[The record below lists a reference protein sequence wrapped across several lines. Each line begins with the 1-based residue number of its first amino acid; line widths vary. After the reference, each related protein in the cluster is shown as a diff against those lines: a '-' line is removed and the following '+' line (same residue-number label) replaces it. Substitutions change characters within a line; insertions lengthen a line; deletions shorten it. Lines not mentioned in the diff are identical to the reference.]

1 MLKKVKFLRM
11 NLLPIH
17 YLQRILTHYLTYYL
31 LFMKRLILSLF
42 VFLCVAASAI
52 AQNRTVTG
60 TVTASDDK
68 SPIPG
73 VTVRVRGVNAGTL
86 TDANGR
92 FSVSM
97 PANAATLDFSYVGYV
112 TQSRSVPASNVVNV
126 QLVADA
132 QSLNEVVV
140 TALGEKRESR
150 SLGYAVTEV
159 KGENLTVAKNTDI
172 STALAGKVAGVQL
185 NGSPSSSFD
194 NASIIVRGINGFSIG
209 DPLFI
214 VDGTPTTQE
223 NVNMDNV
230 ESVSVLKGAAA
241 SALYGQR
248 AYNGVVIITSK
259 KGTRQGGTTVEL
271 NSGFA
276 LEKVSILPDYQNEYA
291 GGYSAE
297 WLTFEYD
304 PAVHPAEYAAFNGQK
319 ILDYAADASFG
330 PKIDG
335 SLYRP
340 YYSWAPG
347 PDFGKLVPLTAQ
359 PDNVKQ
365 FLQTGASYNNTLAVT
380 SGGDT
385 YNFRIGYTNQSR
397 TLTQQNAK
405 RSNNIVNFN
414 GALDISKRLTVTTDF
429 QFSKEDR
436 VGQPYETYRN
446 DGLNVVQGFNQWF
459 QRQLDMKYMEA
470 NQYDANGNPTSWNIL
485 GPNGATPDDI
495 NTPQY
500 WDNPYWLVNNSF
512 RTQRNNRLVGNV
524 GVKFDITDDLFIQ
537 GSVRGDLNNQISDER
552 MATGG
557 LQLDYFKQRQFTNNE
572 FNYELNLVYN
582 KTIGDFSINALG
594 AANLRHEVRESN
606 RLETTNGLSF
616 PNYFNI
622 AASLGRPITENGY
635 YNKEVRSVFARAS
648 FGYKNYL
655 YLDVTGRN
663 DWSSVF
669 APDLNSYFYPSAS
682 LSFIASQFFPQGLKE
697 TFSYLKLRAAYARVG
712 SDVDPYRVN
721 LLYNTSAAYGS
732 NPALAIDNQFRDGR
746 IRPAL
751 TGSLEI
757 GTEMRFFQNRIGLDF
772 AYYKNNNK
780 NQILSISTNGA
791 TGYTSNLINAGDLTN
806 KGFEFSL
813 TGSPI
818 QSKNVTW
825 NLTFNFSKSKT
836 IVNKITDEVSNTIY
850 DTSTFFGNTLNLR
863 EGEEWGYV
871 LGSKYLRDDAG
882 NVVISSGGVPVSNPN
897 QFIGYSRPDYTGGA
911 FSSLRVFD
919 FDLAFS
925 LDFSKGGLFNSTTR
939 AFNLGSGLSQ
949 ESVGLNDK
957 GIDWRLPV
965 SEGGGYKFVGVLAN
979 GQPNERYVEA
989 STAFYNGFQRG
1000 SGEEFMID
1008 ASYLKLREVRLG
1020 YNVPKRLLTNGLK
1033 FVKSA
1038 NLGVVVGNAW
1048 LISAPGKKYGVDP
1061 SEIEGF
1067 WEEGGQLP
1075 SSRTYG
1081 LNLRVGF

>member
-1 MLKKVKFLRM
+1 
-11 NLLPIH
+11 
-17 YLQRILTHYLTYYL
+17 
-31 LFMKRLILSLF
+31 MKRLILSLF
-42 VFLCVAASAI
+42 MFFALAVAAM

-60 TVTASDDK
+60 TVTSSDDR
-68 SPIPG
+68 SPVPG
-73 VTVRVRGVNAGTL
+73 VTVRVRGAQAGTT
-86 TDANGR
+86 TDSNGK
-92 FSVSM
+92 FTLSM
-97 PANAATLDFSYVGYV
+97 ASGAATLDFSYVGYV
-112 TQSRSVPASNVVNV
+112 TQSRTVPTSNVVNV
-126 QLVADA
+126 QLVSD
-132 QSLNEVVV
+132 SETLNEVVV
-140 TALGEKRESR
+140 TALGERRETR

-159 KGENLTVAKNTDI
+159 KGDDLTVAKNTDI
-172 STALAGKVAGVQL
+172 STALVGKVAGVQL

-194 NASIIVRGINGFSIG
+194 NASIIVRGINGFAIG

-214 VDGTPTTQE
+214 VDGTPSTQE

-241 SALYGQR
+241 SAIYGQR

-259 KGTRQGGTTVEL
+259 KGTRQGGTSVEV
-271 NSGFA
+271 NAGVA
-276 LEKVSILPDYQNEYA
+276 MEKVSLLPEYQNEYA

-297 WLTFEYD
+297 WLTFNYN
-304 PAVHPAEYAAFNGQK
+304 PAIHPASYAAFNGQK
-319 ILDYAADASFG
+319 ILDYGADASFG

-340 YYSWAPG
+340 YYSWADG
-347 PDFGKLVPLTAQ
+347 ADFGTLVPLTAQ

-365 FLQTGASYNNTLAVT
+365 FLQTGASYNNTVAVT
-380 SGGDT
+380 SGGDA

-397 TLTQQNAK
+397 TATQQNAK
-405 RSNNIVNFN
+405 RSNNLVNFN
-414 GALDISKRLTVTTDF
+414 GSLDISKRLTVTTDF

-459 QRQLDMKYMEA
+459 QRQLDMKYMEEH
-470 NQYDANGNPTSWNIL
+470 QYDANGNPTSWNIL
-485 GPNGATPDDI
+485 GPNGARPEDI

-500 WDNPYWLVNNSF
+500 WDNPFWLVNNSF

-524 GVKFDITDDLFIQ
+524 GLKFNITNDLFLQ
-537 GSVRGDLNNQISDER
+537 GAVRGNLNNQISDER

-557 LQLDYFKQRQFTNNE
+557 LQLDYFKPRQFTDNE

-582 KTIGDFSINALG
+582 KTIGDFSINAL
-594 AANLRHEVRESN
+594 AAGNLRNEVREGS
-606 RLETTNGLSF
+606 RMETTNGLSF

-622 AASLGRPITENGY
+622 AASLGRPITENTY
-635 YNKEVRSVFARAS
+635 FKKQVRSVFARAS
-648 FGYKNYL
+648 LGYKNYL
-655 YLDVTGRN
+655 YLDLTGRN

-682 LSFIASQFFPQGLKE
+682 LSFIASQFFPEGLKE
-697 TFSYLKLRAAYARVG
+697 TFSYLKLRAAYAKVG

-732 NPALAIDNQFRDGR
+732 NPALAIGNEFRDGR
-746 IRPAL
+746 IKPAL
-751 TGSLEI
+751 TGSMEF
-757 GTEMRFFQNRIGLDF
+757 GTEMRFLKNRIGLDF

-780 NQILSISTNGA
+780 NQILQIGTNGA
-791 TGYTSNLINAGDLTN
+791 TGYTTSLVNAGDLTN
-806 KGFEFSL
+806 RGFEFSL
-813 TGSPI
+813 NGSPI
-818 QSKNVTW
+818 ASKNVSW
-825 NLTFNFSKSKT
+825 DITFNFSKSKT
-836 IVNKITDEVSNTIY
+836 IVNKITNEVSNTIY

-871 LGSKYLRDDAG
+871 LGSKYLRDEAG
-882 NVVISSGGVPVSNPN
+882 NMVITAGGLPVNNPN
-897 QFIGYSRPDYTGGA
+897 QYIGNSRPDYTGGA
-911 FSSLRVFD
+911 FSSLRVYN

-939 AFNLGSGLSQ
+939 AFNMGSGLSQ
-949 ESVGLNDK
+949 ETVGVNDK

-965 SEGGGYKFVGVLAN
+965 SQGGGYKFVGVLAN

-989 STAFYNGFQRG
+989 STAFYNGRQAG
-1000 SGEEFMID
+1000 AGEEFMID
-1008 ASYLKLREVRLG
+1008 ASYLKLREVRLS
-1020 YNVPKRLLTNGLK
+1020 YNVPKSALINGLK

-1038 NLGVVVGNAW
+1038 NLGFVVGNAW

-1075 SSRTYG
+1075 SSRTFG